1 MRSSIPDFRQLR
13 PLLLLRPIVNAFQ
26 QHEIF
31 GSQQRLINKTIMEF
45 PMPVIR
51 IDYDDA
57 KVEKDDVTTLSNA
70 IQKIV
75 SDATHIEDVFV
86 YANSSQ
92 IKIKIAPIEIFIQ
105 MSAHKIK
112 DEDALV
118 NEIKLKLSDWKK
130 KNSFKHSINMTF
142 IPMNWKIE
150 IGI

>member
-1 MRSSIPDFRQLR
+1 
-13 PLLLLRPIVNAFQ
+13 
-26 QHEIF
+26 
-31 GSQQRLINKTIMEF
+31 
-45 PMPVIR
+45 MPVVR
-51 IDYDDA
+51 IDYDDE
-57 KVEKDDVTTLSNA
+57 KVEKKEVTALSEE

-75 SDATHIEDVFV
+75 SAVTKIKDVFV

-92 IKIKIAPIEIFIQ
+92 IKIKIAPIEIFVQ

-118 NEIKLKLSDWKK
+118 KEIKSKLSTWKK
-130 KNSFKHSINMTF
+130 QSSFQHLINLTF

>member
-1 MRSSIPDFRQLR
+1 
-13 PLLLLRPIVNAFQ
+13 
-26 QHEIF
+26 
-31 GSQQRLINKTIMEF
+31 
-45 PMPVIR
+45 MPVIR

-57 KVEKDDVTTLSNA
+57 KVETSDITALSEA

-75 SDATHIEDVFV
+75 SGATHIDDVFV

-92 IKIKIAPIEIFIQ
+92 IKIKIAPVEIFIQ
-105 MSAHKIK
+105 MSAHKIS

-118 NEIKLKLSDWKK
+118 KEIKSKLSSWKK
-130 KNSFKHSINMTF
+130 KTSFSHPINLTF

>member
-1 MRSSIPDFRQLR
+1 
-13 PLLLLRPIVNAFQ
+13 
-26 QHEIF
+26 
-31 GSQQRLINKTIMEF
+31 
-45 PMPVIR
+45 MPVIR
-51 IDYDDA
+51 IDYDDG
-57 KVEKDDVTTLSNA
+57 KIEKKDVTALSKA

-75 SDATHIEDVFV
+75 SDTTHIEDVFV

-118 NEIKLKLSDWKK
+118 KEIKSKLSNWKK
-130 KNSFKHSINMTF
+130 KSSFQHLINMTF

-150 IGI
+150 VGI

>member
-1 MRSSIPDFRQLR
+1 
-13 PLLLLRPIVNAFQ
+13 
-26 QHEIF
+26 
-31 GSQQRLINKTIMEF
+31 
-45 PMPVIR
+45 MPVIR
-51 IDYDDA
+51 IDYDDE
-57 KVEKDDVTTLSNA
+57 KVGKKEVTALSIA

-75 SDATHIEDVFV
+75 SDATNIEDVFV

-118 NEIKLKLSDWKK
+118 EEIKSQLSHWKK
-130 KNSFKHSINMTF
+130 KSEFKHLINLTF
-142 IPMNWKIE
+142 IPMKWKIE